1 MPAAPAPTTRTSNSS
16 GFSMSLDKKT
26 IIILMIK
33 HGEREELALFL
44 TLGLAGNS
52 AIAIQG

>member
-1 MPAAPAPTTRTSNSS
+1 
-16 GFSMSLDKKT
+16 MSLDKKT

-33 HGEREELALFL
+33 HGEREELALLL